1 MKLSYKWLSSLLP
14 EKVDIEELSHILT
27 SVGLEVEDIVS
38 SSKIPGGLQGLVIG
52 KVLTCD
58 KHPNADKLSV
68 TTVDVG
74 NGTILPIVCGAPNV
88 AAGQTVVIAT
98 VGTTIYPSKG
108 EPFEIKKAKIRGEA
122 SEGMICAEDE
132 IGLGT
137 SHDGIIIITED
148 VTPGTAAAAY
158 YNIPEAD
165 HTIEIGLTAN
175 RMDAQSH
182 MGVAKDVCA
191 YLSNKHGKLYTQI
204 VPSAALPTITASAK
218 NEISIDI
225 KDSELCRRYVGA
237 ELHNIKVTASPDW
250 LVERL
255 QAVGV
260 RSINNVVDITNYILH
275 ETGQPLHAFDMS
287 AIAGKKVIVGNAQA
301 AEKFT
306 TLDGTE
312 RNLQATDLM
321 ISNAENHMCI
331 AGVFGGANSGVSES
345 TTSIFLESAWFNS
358 TSVRKTSMHH
368 GLRTDAA
375 VRFEKG
381 VDISQTRYALERAV
395 ALLCEL
401 CGAELAAP
409 IQDVFPNPI
418 TAATIDVT
426 YEYINRL
433 SGANY
438 SKEKIKNIL
447 LQLCFGIEKESA
459 EGLTVIVPF
468 SKTDISIPAD
478 VVEEIMRIDGLDN
491 VPFTGKISFGIST
504 NKDAEESRATK
515 EKVSQCLNNL
525 GFHEIFTNSIGN
537 SAHYPT
543 EGKLVRMMN
552 NLSAE
557 LDCMRPNM
565 LPSGLQAIAY
575 NLNRKN
581 SNLFLFEIGKVYFA
595 INGKYIEQEQ
605 LHLYFSGN
613 TSAEHWQNGAK
624 PVDAY
629 YCKSIVEAL
638 LLRLGIIFTYNYTET
653 AIEIKQKKK
662 LLGTITQVAAD
673 TLKTFDVKQAVWHV
687 QLDWQSI
694 ASAGTAIRYVPVSK
708 FQNVRRDL
716 ALVIDKQITYEQLHK
731 CISSVNSTLLLDT
744 NVFDVFESEKLGA
757 NKKSYAV
764 SFEFGDAECTLTD
777 TDVDAE
783 MSKLQAS
790 IEKGVGA
797 EVRK

>member
-14 EKVDIEELSHILT
+14 EKIELEELSHILT
-27 SVGLEVEDIVS
+27 SVGLEVEDIAS
-38 SSKIPGGLQGLVIG
+38 SSKIPGGLAGLVIG
-52 KVLTCD
+52 KVLTCE

-74 NGTILPIVCGAPNV
+74 GENPLPIVCGAPNV
-88 AAGQTVVIAT
+88 AAGQTVVVAT
-98 VGTTIYPSKG
+98 VGTMIYPTKG

-137 SHDGIIIITED
+137 SHDGIIIIKEEIQA
-148 VTPGTAAAAY
+148 GTAAASY

-191 YLSNKHGKLYTQI
+191 YLSNKNNKLYTQI
-204 VPSAALPTITASAK
+204 VPSAALPIISAEAK
-218 NEISIDI
+218 NEITITI
-225 KDSELCRRYVGA
+225 KDTELCRRYVGA
-237 ELHNIKVTASPDW
+237 ELKNVKVGASPEW

-255 QAVGV
+255 QTVGV
-260 RSINNVVDITNYILH
+260 RSINNVVDVTNFILH

-287 AIAGKKVIVGNAQA
+287 AIAGKQVIVCNAQQ

-306 TLDGTE
+306 TLDGAE
-312 RNLQATDLM
+312 RTLQATDLM

-331 AGVFGGANSGVSES
+331 AGVFGGANSGVNES
-345 TTSIFLESAWFNS
+345 TANIFLESAWFNS

-381 VDISQTRYALERAV
+381 VDISQTRYALERVV

-401 CGAELAAP
+401 SGAELAAP
-409 IQDVFPNPI
+409 VQDIFPNPI
-418 TAATIDVT
+418 EAVTIDVT

-438 SKEKIKNIL
+438 SVAKIKNIL
-447 LQLCFGIEKESA
+447 LQLCFGIQKEN
-459 EGLTVIVPF
+459 EQGLTVIVPY

-491 VPFTGKISFGIST
+491 VPFTGKISFGISS
-504 NKDAEESRATK
+504 NKDAEGSRASK
-515 EKVSQCLNNL
+515 EKVAQCLNNL

-537 SAHYPT
+537 SAHYPS
-543 EGKLVRMMN
+543 EEKLVRMMN

-565 LPSGLQAIAY
+565 LPSGLQTIAY

-581 SNLFLFEIGKVYFA
+581 SNLFLYEIGKVYFA

-613 TSAEHWQNGAK
+613 TSAENWKETSK
-624 PVDAY
+624 PVDVY
-629 YCKSIVEAL
+629 YCKSTVEAL
-638 LLRLGIIFTYNYTET
+638 LLRLGITFTYNYTEN
-653 AIEIKQKKK
+653 AIELKQKKK
-662 LLGTITQVAAD
+662 VLGFIEQVDAV

-694 ASAGTAIRYVPVSK
+694 SSASAGIRYTPVSK

-716 ALVIDKQITYEQLHK
+716 ALVIDKQVSFEQISK
-731 CISSVNSTLLLDT
+731 CITSVNSTLLQDT

-764 SFEFGDAECTLTD
+764 SFEFGDAERTLTD
-777 TDVDAE
+777 ADVDAE
-783 MSKLQAS
+783 MNKLQAS

-797 EVRK
+797 EIRR